1 MNKQYRE
8 VGRMPRKYNQLA
20 CVGGQKVAQAQADL
34 GISEVREAK
43 LVECLTPGFSSLP
56 RAAG

>member
-20 CVGGQKVAQAQADL
+20 CVGGQKVAQADL

-43 LVECLTPGFSSLP
+43 LVECLTQGFFSLLG
-56 RAAG
+56 AAG